1 MTKRRVKGEGSVYRR
16 GDGRIIGEYEDA
28 NGKHRYVSWKTKAEV
43 RAKLRKLL
51 TERDAGIAYDSENL
65 TVGGYLDRWLEAI
78 KGSVR
83 SRTWRRH
90 EQIVRVHL
98 KPTIGRMKLD
108 RLNAL
113 QVQAVYRQ
121 KLDGG
126 LSARTVEIVHAT
138 LRKALKQAVG
148 WSLVPRSV
156 AEAVTPPRPVRKEIA
171 PLTGEQVRTLLEAAR
186 GNKLEALYILAVT
199 TGMRQGEIIGL
210 RWEDV
215 DLRGGTLRVNR
226 SVYEGVASPP
236 KTTAGRRTIRL
247 PERAVLALERHR
259 TNVAA
264 WSESVTGWVFA
275 STKGTP
281 LGHQNLRSRSWKP
294 LLERAGLP
302 HSVRFHD
309 LRHTCAT
316 LLLSKGVPVKV
327 VSEMLGHADVAITLS
342 VYQSVLPHMQ
352 ESAARVMEDTL
363 SELREGDE

>member
-1 MTKRRVKGEGSVYRR
+1 MTKRRVKGEGSVYMR
-16 GDGRIIGEYEDA
+16 GDGRVVGEYEDA
-28 NGKHRYVSWKTKAEV
+28 KGKRRYVSGKTKVEV

-51 TERDAGIAYDSENL
+51 ADRDAGIAYDSEGL
-65 TVGGYLDRWLEAI
+65 TVGGYLDRWLEAV

-83 SRTWRRH
+83 DRTWRRH
-90 EQIVRVHL
+90 EQVVRVHL
-98 KPTIGRMKLD
+98 KPTIGRVKLD

-113 QVQAVYRQ
+113 QVQALYSQ

-126 LSARTVEIVHAT
+126 LSARTVEIIHAT

-156 AEAVTPPRPVRKEIA
+156 VEAVTPPRPVRKEIA
-171 PLTGEQVRTLLEAAR
+171 PLTVEQVRSLLEAAR
-186 GNKLEALYILAVT
+186 GDKLEALYVLAVT

-215 DLRGGTLRVNR
+215 ALVDGILRVNR

-236 KTTAGRRTIRL
+236 KTAAGQRTIRL
-247 PERAVLALERHR
+247 SERAVLALERHR
-259 TNVAA
+259 TNVVAQG
-264 WSESVTGWVFA
+264 ESGSGWVFA

-302 HSVRFHD
+302 RSVRFHD

-327 VSEMLGHADVAITLS
+327 VSEMLGHGDVSITLA

-352 ESAARVMEDTL
+352 ENAARVMDDVLTKW
-363 SELREGDE
+363 